1 MKIYKKN
8 ERTSRIFSYEVN
20 LSLNRFFIQANEK
33 LLSIGRLQVII
44 PCLSSLFSQNLK
56 EKDLLTANKNKT
68 YNLEI
73 YNRN

>member
-20 LSLNRFFIQANEK
+20 LSLDCFFIQANEK

-44 PCLSSLFSQNLK
+44 PCLSSLFSHNLK
-56 EKDLLTANKNKT
+56 EKDLLTVNKK
-68 YNLEI
+68 
-73 YNRN
+73 